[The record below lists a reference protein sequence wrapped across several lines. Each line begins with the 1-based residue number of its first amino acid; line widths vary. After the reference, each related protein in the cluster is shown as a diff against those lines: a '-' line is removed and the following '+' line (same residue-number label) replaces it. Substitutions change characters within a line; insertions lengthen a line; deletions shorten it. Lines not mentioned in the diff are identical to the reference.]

1 MAPLIL
7 GVQRFSV
14 SAGLASN
21 KSTFQTGVAD
31 GMGWASGKFGLL
43 GSPPPSP
50 SASTTDPSIQN
61 ATGRRLQK
69 SKGGQ
74 SDEGS
79 QRDEDEAGS
88 LEALNEQLLTL
99 GIIVSFVL
107 TLQLLLQVVW
117 THWKNRKYYAFLE
130 ASRASTRAIVL
141 LKGKVAQPPF
151 APIPGVFV
159 HPNLL
164 SMALGIFVTGLA
176 ESSAGVLA
184 DNELECGMQCRW
196 PALVVLIGVAL
207 FLTSAF
213 TQLFHFYRHFARSA
227 TRFQPA
233 P

>member
-61 ATGRRLQK
+61 ATGRRLQR

-74 SDEGS
+74 T
-79 QRDEDEAGS
+79 DEDEVGS

-117 THWKNRKYYAFLE
+117 KHWKNRKYYAFLE
-130 ASRASTRAIVL
+130 ASRASTRVIVL
-141 LKGKVAQPPF
+141 PKGKVAQPPF

-159 HPNLL
+159 HPNIL

-176 ESSAGVLA
+176 ESSAEVLA